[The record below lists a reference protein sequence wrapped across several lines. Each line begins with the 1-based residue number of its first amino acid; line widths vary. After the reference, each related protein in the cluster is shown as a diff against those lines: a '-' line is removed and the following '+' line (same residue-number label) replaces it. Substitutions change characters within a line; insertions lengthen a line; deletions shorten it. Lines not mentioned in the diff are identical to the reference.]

1 MQCYCYINSY
11 DLNICL
17 HIIFNTYIHFYYYYR
32 LEDEWI
38 TCDKKTN
45 FNVIE
50 RVVPIMSMS
59 TENRDSITKL
69 FGNIF
74 PPLSRRSRK

>member
-1 MQCYCYINSY
+1 M
-11 DLNICL
+11 
-17 HIIFNTYIHFYYYYR
+17 FYR

-45 FNVIE
+45 LDVIE

-74 PPLSRRSRK
+74 PPSSRRSRK